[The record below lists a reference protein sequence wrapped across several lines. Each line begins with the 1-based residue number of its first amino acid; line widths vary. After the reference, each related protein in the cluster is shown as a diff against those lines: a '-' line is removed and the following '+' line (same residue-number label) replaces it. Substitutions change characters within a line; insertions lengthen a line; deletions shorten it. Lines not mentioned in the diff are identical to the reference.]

1 MRNCKT
7 DADRLESRLIDN
19 LETRER
25 RARLSL
31 DIPLADARRAVRSL
45 ASRADGILARRDRD
59 PVLRLLAEAEAAHCR
74 RIAAAIDEAIGGAK

>member
-1 MRNCKT
+1 MRKIGKI
-7 DADRLESRLIDN
+7 DAPDLG
-19 LETRER
+19 TPER

-59 PVLRLLAEAEAAHCR
+59 PILRLLAEAEAAHCR
-74 RIAAAIDEAIGGAK
+74 RIAAAIEESLGGMK